1 MAKWDG
7 AARRGLASNVRRTT
21 KRIVVGGSLAQKP
34 GYGGHSWVF
43 LQYLLGFRR
52 LGWDVLFVDRLQ
64 PGMCHDRAGSPCSLS
79 ESVNL
84 PYFSTVMEGF
94 GLRDACAL
102 LDDEGRSIV
111 GLPRDEV
118 LERMRTSV
126 LLLNVMGYITDE
138 ELLSSAPRRVFLDI
152 DPGFG
157 QMWREQGLHNAF
169 EGYDDLVT
177 IAENIGE
184 PSCRIPTCGLDWI
197 TTRQPVVLSQWPAS
211 RVAGSCFTTIA
222 SWRGMYSPL
231 VQDGRRYGLRV
242 HEFRRFFELPRLSRQ
257 RFELALAI
265 GAEERDDL
273 RLLDANGWRLADPAA
288 VAGDPWDYRRYI
300 EGSLAEFT
308 VAKGMYVHAKSGW
321 FSDRSIC
328 YLASGKPV
336 VAQDTGLEALYPT
349 AEGLVTFEDPGDARA
364 AVEEVGGNYARHARA
379 ARDLAE
385 GWFDSDKV
393 LGRLLAK
400 LGVE

>member
-1 MAKWDG
+1 
-7 AARRGLASNVRRTT
+7 
-21 KRIVVGGSLAQKP
+21 
-34 GYGGHSWVF
+34 
-43 LQYLLGFRR
+43 
-52 LGWDVLFVDRLQ
+52 
-64 PGMCHDRAGSPCSLS
+64 
-79 ESVNL
+79 
-84 PYFSTVMEGF
+84 
-94 GLRDACAL
+94 
-102 LDDEGRSIV
+102 
-111 GLPRDEV
+111 
-118 LERMRTSV
+118 
-126 LLLNVMGYITDE
+126 
-138 ELLSSAPRRVFLDI
+138 
-152 DPGFG
+152 
-157 QMWREQGLHNAF
+157 
-169 EGYDDLVT
+169 VT

-211 RVAGSCFTTIA
+211 RVAGSRFTTIA
-222 SWRGMYSPL
+222 SWRGTYSPL

-242 HEFRRFFELPRLSRQ
+242 HEFRRFIELPRVSRQ

-273 RLLDANGWRLADPAA
+273 RLLDANGWRLADPAT

-336 VAQDTGLEALYPT
+336 VAQDTGLDALYPT
-349 AEGLVTFEDPGDARA
+349 AEGLLTFEDPGDARA

-385 GWFDSDKV
+385 SWFDSDKV
-393 LGRLLAK
+393 LRRLLSK

>member
-1 MAKWDG
+1 M
-7 AARRGLASNVRRTT
+7 

-52 LGWDVLFVDRLQ
+52 LGWDVLFVDRLT
-64 PGMCHDRAGSPCSLS
+64 PGMCHDGAGRRCSLPK
-79 ESVNL
+79 SVNL
-84 PYFSTVMEGF
+84 RYFRTVMQRF

-102 LDDEGRSIV
+102 LDDRGRSIV

-118 LERMRTSV
+118 LERLRASAF
-126 LLLNVMGYITDE
+126 LLNVMGYITE
-138 ELLSSAPRRVFLDI
+138 EEVLSSAPRRVFLDI

-157 QMWREQGLHNAF
+157 QMWREQGMHNAF
-169 EGYDDLVT
+169 HGHDDVVT

-184 PSCRIPTCGLDWI
+184 PFCTIPTCGLDWI

-211 RVAGSCFTTIA
+211 RVARSCFTTIA

-242 HEFRRFFELPRLSRQ
+242 HEFRRFIELPRMSRQ

-265 GAEERDDL
+265 APEERDDL
-273 RLLDANGWRLADPAA
+273 RLLNTNGWRLADPATI
-288 VAGDPWDYRRYI
+288 AGDPWAYRRYVQS
-300 EGSLAEFT
+300 SLAEFT
-308 VAKGMYVHAKSGW
+308 VAKGMYVQSRSGW

-336 VAQDTGLEALYPT
+336 VAQDTGLDGVYP
-349 AEGLVTFEDPGDARA
+349 AGHGLLTFKEPDDARA
-364 AVEEVGGNYARHARA
+364 AVEEVGGNYRRHARA
-379 ARDLAE
+379 ARELAE
-385 GWFDSDKV
+385 DCFDSDKV

>member
-1 MAKWDG
+1 M
-7 AARRGLASNVRRTT
+7 

-52 LGWDVLFVDRLQ
+52 LGWEVLFLDRLE
-64 PGMCHDRAGSPCSLS
+64 PAMCHDRAGRPCSLS
-79 ESVNL
+79 ESINL
-84 PYFSTVMEGF
+84 RYFSSVMAGF
-94 GLRDACAL
+94 GLHDACAV
-102 LDDEGRSIV
+102 LDDQGRSIV

-118 LERMRTSV
+118 LERLRGSAF
-126 LLLNVMGYITDE
+126 LLNVMGYITDE

-152 DPGFG
+152 DPGFA
-157 QMWREQGLHNAF
+157 QMWRDQGLHNAF
-169 EGYDDLVT
+169 EGHDDVVT

-184 PSCRIPTCGLDWI
+184 PSCTVPTCGLDWI
-197 TTRQPVVLSQWPAS
+197 TTSQPVVLSQWPTS
-211 RVAGSCFTTIA
+211 RVAGGCFTTIA

-242 HEFRRFFELPRLSRQ
+242 HEFRRFIEHPRVSRQ

-265 GAEERDDL
+265 GAEERNDL
-273 RLLDANGWRLADPAA
+273 QLLNSNGWRLADPAT

-300 EGSLAEFT
+300 QGSLAEFT
-308 VAKGMYVHAKSGW
+308 VAKGMYVQAKSGW

-336 VAQDTGLEALYPT
+336 VAQDTGLDALYPGG
-349 AEGLVTFEDPGDARA
+349 EGLLTFKDPDDARA

-379 ARDLAE
+379 ARELAE
-385 GWFDSDKV
+385 DRFDSSKV
-393 LGRLLAK
+393 LGRLLSK